1 MKKIIIT
8 LLSVI
13 VLASCSAPK
22 YSYNFDHHNYYAG
35 KKSKAA
41 EVAESPLAVDPATLT
56 ASVEAQLVVL
66 AEASAVSAAPKT
78 FAQLSKTERKQ
89 VRKEI
94 KKEIKKYVA
103 AKKENRPT
111 TVQASKAGMDNDLK
125 LAAIFGAVG
134 IVGLIIGG
142 NVFWIIGGIAML
154 IGVVFFVKWLIR
166 Q

>member
-66 AEASAVSAAPKT
+66 AEA
-78 FAQLSKTERKQ
+78 
-89 VRKEI
+89 
-94 KKEIKKYVA
+94 
-103 AKKENRPT
+103 
-111 TVQASKAGMDNDLK
+111 
-125 LAAIFGAVG
+125 
-134 IVGLIIGG
+134 
-142 NVFWIIGGIAML
+142 
-154 IGVVFFVKWLIR
+154 
-166 Q
+166 